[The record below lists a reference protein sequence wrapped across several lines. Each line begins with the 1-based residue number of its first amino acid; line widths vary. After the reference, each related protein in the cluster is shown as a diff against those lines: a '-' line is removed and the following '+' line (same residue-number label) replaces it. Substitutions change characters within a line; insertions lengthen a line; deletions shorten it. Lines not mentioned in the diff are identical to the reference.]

1 MAQAFISTGQPNLR
15 QMSVDSVPASYTSRV
30 PVNTKPSSGVV
41 LDMDLTQGYASPSL
55 LRVTPYGRRSDNSTW
70 TTTGT
75 TTGFRLIGWQRLDDR
90 DNSGD
95 IWWVP
100 TILAQYS
107 LLFASGAALYG
118 MGNPV
123 DVAFFGG
130 GTNPSAPVFPP
141 PNVYTPGGTSGG
153 SITTPA
159 SWLIDLAGAQL
170 VTADFIAPAPGG
182 GLTITM
188 GLFWYAI

>member
-15 QMSVDSVPASYTSRV
+15 QMSVDSVAASFTNRV
-30 PVNTKPSSGVV
+30 PTDVKPTSGVV

-55 LRVTPYGRRSDNSTW
+55 IRITPYGRRSDNNTW
-70 TTTGT
+70 TTSGAT
-75 TTGFRLIGWQRLDDR
+75 TSVRLIGWQKFDDR
-90 DNSGD
+90 NNSGD
-95 IWWVP
+95 IWWMP

-107 LLFASGAALYG
+107 LLFASGATLYSFG
-118 MGNPV
+118 TPG
-123 DVAFFGG
+123 DIGFFGG

-141 PNVYTPGGTSGG
+141 VNVYTPGGTAAG

-159 SWLIDLAGAQL
+159 SWLVDLAGAQL

-182 GLTITM
+182 GVTITM